1 MERNQLRKER
11 ARHFFCAEMRE
22 DMTFEQAR
30 AKLSEAGQEHLLRY
44 YDELNEEQKEKLLCQ
59 IEQLDMGLPGMVEH
73 GVAEAERGKL
83 APLGAVTLEEIAE
96 KRESYEKL
104 GIQAIQSCKIGAVL
118 LAGGQGTRLG
128 LEGPKGMLNIGVNKE
143 IFLFE
148 RLIGNLMEVVEKTGA
163 WIPLFIMT
171 SEKNNEDTVTFF
183 KEKNYFGYD
192 PQYVFFFV
200 QQMAPSVSYEGKF
213 YMEEKYKVSTSP
225 NGNGGWFI
233 SLVRAGLLDKVR
245 ELGVE
250 WLNVFAVDNVLQK
263 IADPVFVGAVL
274 EHGCVCGAKVVAKAD
289 PNEKVGVLCLE
300 DGKPSIVEYYEMT
313 DEIIHSRDESGKL
326 LYNYGVILNYLFQVD
341 TLVKIVDQ
349 NLPLH
354 VVEKKIP
361 YLNEDGEYVKPEQPN
376 GYKFE
381 TLVLDMIHMMDNCLS
396 FEVER
401 DKEFA
406 PIKNATGVDSLE
418 SARNLMKKNG
428 ISF

>member
-1 MERNQLRKER
+1 
-11 ARHFFCAEMRE
+11 
-22 DMTFEQAR
+22 MTFEQAK

-44 YDELNEEQKEKLLCQ
+44 YDELTEEQKEDLLRQ
-59 IEQLDMGLPGMVEH
+59 IEQLDMELPKLVEN
-73 GVAEAERGKL
+73 GVKEAERGVL
-83 APLGAVTLEEIAE
+83 APLGAVTLDEIDK
-96 KRESYEKL
+96 KRECYEKS
-104 GIQAIQSCKIGAVL
+104 GIQAIKKCKVGAVL

-128 LEGPKGMLNIGVNKE
+128 LDGPKGMLNIGVEKE
-143 IFLFE
+143 LFLFE
-148 RLIGNLMEVVEKTGA
+148 RLVGNLMEVVEKTGA
-163 WIPLFIMT
+163 WVPLFIMT
-171 SEKNNEDTVTFF
+171 SEKNNDDTVSFF

-192 PQYVFFFV
+192 PRYVFFFV
-200 QQMAPSVSYEGKF
+200 QQMAPSVNYEGKF
-213 YMEEKYKVSTSP
+213 YLEGKDKVSTSP
-225 NGNGGWFI
+225 NGNGGWFV
-233 SLVRAGLLDKVR
+233 SLVKAGLLDQVR
-245 ELGVE
+245 KFGIE

-274 EHGCVCGAKVVAKAD
+274 ENKRVCGAKVVAKAD
-289 PNEKVGVLCLE
+289 PNERVGVLCLE

-313 DEIIHSRDESGKL
+313 DEIIHSRDADGKL

-341 TLVKIVDQ
+341 TLVEIVEQ

-361 YLNEDGEYVKPEQPN
+361 YINENGDYVKPEQPN

-381 TLVLDMIHMMDNCLS
+381 TLVLDMIHLMDNCLS

>member
-1 MERNQLRKER
+1 
-11 ARHFFCAEMRE
+11 
-22 DMTFEQAR
+22 MTFEQAK
-30 AKLSEAGQEHLLRY
+30 AKLSGAGQEHLLRY
-44 YDELNEEQKEKLLCQ
+44 YEELNEEQRENLLRQ
-59 IEQLDMGLPGMVEH
+59 IEHLDMELPKMVEH
-73 GVAEAERGKL
+73 GVKEAERGVL
-83 APLGAVTLEEIAE
+83 APLGAITLDEIDK
-96 KRESYEKL
+96 KRQSYETS
-104 GIQAIQSCKIGAVL
+104 GIQAIKKCKVGAVL

-128 LEGPKGMLNIGVNKE
+128 LDGPKGMLNIGVDKE
-143 IFLFE
+143 LFLFE
-148 RLIGNLMEVVEKTGA
+148 RLVGNLMEVVEKTGA

-192 PQYVFFFV
+192 PRYVFFFV
-200 QQMAPSVSYEGKF
+200 QQMATSVSYEGKF
-213 YMEEKYKVSTSP
+213 YMEDKDKVSTSP
-225 NGNGGWFI
+225 NGNGGWFV
-233 SLVRAGLLDKVR
+233 SLVKAGLLDEVR
-245 ELGVE
+245 KFGVE

-274 EHGCVCGAKVVAKAD
+274 ENKCVCGAKVVAKAD
-289 PNEKVGVLCLE
+289 PNERVGVLCLE

-313 DEIIHSRDESGKL
+313 DEIIHSRDGEGKL
-326 LYNYGVILNYLFQVD
+326 LYNFGVILNYLFQVD
-341 TLVKIVDQ
+341 TLVQIVEQ

-354 VVEKKIP
+354 VVERKIP
-361 YLNEDGEYVKPEQPN
+361 YINENGEYVKPEQPN

-381 TLVLDMIHMMDNCLS
+381 TLVLDMIHLMDNCLS

>member
-1 MERNQLRKER
+1 
-11 ARHFFCAEMRE
+11 
-22 DMTFEQAR
+22 MTFEQAK
-30 AKLSEAGQEHLLRY
+30 AKLSGAGQEHLLRY
-44 YDELNEEQKEKLLCQ
+44 YEELNEEQRENLLRQ
-59 IEQLDMGLPGMVEH
+59 IEHLDMELPKMVEH
-73 GVAEAERGKL
+73 GVKETERGVL
-83 APLGAVTLEEIAE
+83 APLGAITLDEIDK
-96 KRESYEKL
+96 KRESYETS
-104 GIQAIQSCKIGAVL
+104 GIQAIKKCKVGAVL

-128 LEGPKGMLNIGVNKE
+128 LDGPKGMLNIGVDKE
-143 IFLFE
+143 LYLFE
-148 RLIGNLMEVVEKTGA
+148 RLVGNLMEVVEKTGA

-192 PQYVFFFV
+192 PRYVFFFV

-213 YMEEKYKVSTSP
+213 YMEAKDKVSTSP
-225 NGNGGWFI
+225 NGNGGWFV
-233 SLVRAGLLDKVR
+233 SLVKAGLLDEVR
-245 ELGVE
+245 KFGVE

-274 EHGCVCGAKVVAKAD
+274 ENKCVCGAKVVAKAD
-289 PNEKVGVLCLE
+289 PNERVGVLCLE

-313 DEIIHSRDESGKL
+313 DEIIHSRDGEGKL
-326 LYNYGVILNYLFQVD
+326 LYNFGVILNYLFQVD
-341 TLVKIVDQ
+341 TLVQIVEQ

-354 VVEKKIP
+354 VVERKIP
-361 YLNEDGEYVKPEQPN
+361 YINENGEYVKPEQPN

-381 TLVLDMIHMMDNCLS
+381 TLVLDMIHLMDNCLS

>member
-1 MERNQLRKER
+1 M
-11 ARHFFCAEMRE
+11 FCAEKRE
-22 DMTFEQAR
+22 NMTFEQAK
-30 AKLSEAGQEHLLRY
+30 AKLSGAGQEHLLRY
-44 YDELNEEQKEKLLCQ
+44 YEELNEEQRENLLRQ
-59 IEQLDMGLPGMVEH
+59 IEHLDMELPKMVEH
-73 GVAEAERGKL
+73 GVKEAERGVL
-83 APLGAVTLEEIAE
+83 APLGAITLDEIDK
-96 KRESYEKL
+96 KRESYETS
-104 GIQAIQSCKIGAVL
+104 GIQAIKKCKVGAVL

-128 LEGPKGMLNIGVNKE
+128 LDGPKGMLNIGVDKE
-143 IFLFE
+143 LFLFE
-148 RLIGNLMEVVEKTGA
+148 RLVGNLMEVVEKTGA

-192 PQYVFFFV
+192 PRYVFFFV

-213 YMEEKYKVSTSP
+213 YMEDKDKVSTSP
-225 NGNGGWFI
+225 NGNGGWFV
-233 SLVRAGLLDKVR
+233 SLVKAGLLDEVR
-245 ELGVE
+245 KFGVE

-274 EHGCVCGAKVVAKAD
+274 ENKCVCGAKVVAKAD
-289 PNEKVGVLCLE
+289 PNERVGVLCLE

-313 DEIIHSRDESGKL
+313 DEIIHSRDGEGKL
-326 LYNYGVILNYLFQVD
+326 LYNFGVILNYLFQVD
-341 TLVKIVDQ
+341 TLVQIVEQ

-354 VVEKKIP
+354 VVERKIP
-361 YLNEDGEYVKPEQPN
+361 YINENGEYVKPEQPN

-381 TLVLDMIHMMDNCLS
+381 TLVLDMIHLMDNCLS

>member
-1 MERNQLRKER
+1 M
-11 ARHFFCAEMRE
+11 FCAEKRE
-22 DMTFEQAR
+22 NMTFEQAK
-30 AKLSEAGQEHLLRY
+30 AKLSGAGQEHLLRY
-44 YDELNEEQKEKLLCQ
+44 YEELNEEQRENLLRQ
-59 IEQLDMGLPGMVEH
+59 IEHLDMELPKMVEH
-73 GVAEAERGKL
+73 GVKEAERGVL
-83 APLGAVTLEEIAE
+83 APLGAITLDEIDK
-96 KRESYEKL
+96 KRQSYETS
-104 GIQAIQSCKIGAVL
+104 GIQAIKKCKVGAVL

-128 LEGPKGMLNIGVNKE
+128 LDGPKGMLNIGVDKE
-143 IFLFE
+143 LFLFE
-148 RLIGNLMEVVEKTGA
+148 RLVGNLMEVVEKTGA

-192 PQYVFFFV
+192 PRYVFFFV

-213 YMEEKYKVSTSP
+213 YMEDKDKVSTSP
-225 NGNGGWFI
+225 NGNGGWFV
-233 SLVRAGLLDKVR
+233 SLVKAGLLDEVR
-245 ELGVE
+245 KFGVE

-274 EHGCVCGAKVVAKAD
+274 ENKCVCGAKVVAKAD
-289 PNEKVGVLCLE
+289 PNERVGVLCLE

-313 DEIIHSRDESGKL
+313 DEIIHSRDGEGKL
-326 LYNYGVILNYLFQVD
+326 LYNFGVILNYLFQVD
-341 TLVKIVDQ
+341 TLVQIVEQ

-354 VVEKKIP
+354 VVERKIP
-361 YLNEDGEYVKPEQPN
+361 YINENGEYVKPEQPN

-381 TLVLDMIHMMDNCLS
+381 TLVLDMIHLMDNCLS

>member
-1 MERNQLRKER
+1 
-11 ARHFFCAEMRE
+11 
-22 DMTFEQAR
+22 MTFEQAK
-30 AKLSEAGQEHLLRY
+30 AKLSGAGQEHLLRY
-44 YDELNEEQKEKLLCQ
+44 YEELNEEQRENLLRQ
-59 IEQLDMGLPGMVEH
+59 IEHLDMELPKMVEH
-73 GVAEAERGKL
+73 GVKEAERGVL
-83 APLGAVTLEEIAE
+83 APLGAITLDEIDK
-96 KRESYEKL
+96 KRQSYETS
-104 GIQAIQSCKIGAVL
+104 GIQAIKKCKVGAVL

-128 LEGPKGMLNIGVNKE
+128 LDGPKGMLNIGVDKE
-143 IFLFE
+143 LFLFE
-148 RLIGNLMEVVEKTGA
+148 RLVGNLMEVVEKTGA

-192 PQYVFFFV
+192 PRYVFFFV

-213 YMEEKYKVSTSP
+213 YMEDKDKVSTSP
-225 NGNGGWFI
+225 NGNGGWFV
-233 SLVRAGLLDKVR
+233 SLVKAGLLDEVR
-245 ELGVE
+245 KFGVE

-274 EHGCVCGAKVVAKAD
+274 ENKCVCGAKVVAKAD
-289 PNEKVGVLCLE
+289 PNERVGVLCLE

-313 DEIIHSRDESGKL
+313 DEIIHSRDGEGKL
-326 LYNYGVILNYLFQVD
+326 LYNFGVILNYLFQVD
-341 TLVKIVDQ
+341 TLVQIVEQ

-354 VVEKKIP
+354 VVERKIP
-361 YLNEDGEYVKPEQPN
+361 YINENGEYVKPEQPN

-381 TLVLDMIHMMDNCLS
+381 TLVLDMIHLMDNCLS

>member
-1 MERNQLRKER
+1 M
-11 ARHFFCAEMRE
+11 FCAEKRE
-22 DMTFEQAR
+22 NMTFEQAK
-30 AKLSEAGQEHLLRY
+30 AKLSGAGQEHLLRY
-44 YDELNEEQKEKLLCQ
+44 YEELNEEQRENLLRQ
-59 IEQLDMGLPGMVEH
+59 IEHLDMELPKMVEH
-73 GVAEAERGKL
+73 GVKEAERGVL
-83 APLGAVTLEEIAE
+83 APLGAITLDEIDK
-96 KRESYEKL
+96 KRQSYETS
-104 GIQAIQSCKIGAVL
+104 GIQAIKKCKVGAVL

-128 LEGPKGMLNIGVNKE
+128 LDGPKGMLNIGVDKE
-143 IFLFE
+143 LFLFE
-148 RLIGNLMEVVEKTGA
+148 RLVGNLMEVVEKTGA

-192 PQYVFFFV
+192 PRYVFFFV

-213 YMEEKYKVSTSP
+213 YMEDKDKVSTSP
-225 NGNGGWFI
+225 NGNGGWFV
-233 SLVRAGLLDKVR
+233 SLVKAGLLDEVR
-245 ELGVE
+245 KFGVD

-274 EHGCVCGAKVVAKAD
+274 ENKCVCGAKVVAKAD
-289 PNEKVGVLCLE
+289 PNERVGVLCLE

-313 DEIIHSRDESGKL
+313 DEIIHSRDGEGKL
-326 LYNYGVILNYLFQVD
+326 LYNFGVILNYLFQVD
-341 TLVKIVDQ
+341 TLVQIVEQ

-354 VVEKKIP
+354 VVERKIP
-361 YLNEDGEYVKPEQPN
+361 YINENGEYVKPEQPN

-381 TLVLDMIHMMDNCLS
+381 TLVLDMIHLMDNCLS